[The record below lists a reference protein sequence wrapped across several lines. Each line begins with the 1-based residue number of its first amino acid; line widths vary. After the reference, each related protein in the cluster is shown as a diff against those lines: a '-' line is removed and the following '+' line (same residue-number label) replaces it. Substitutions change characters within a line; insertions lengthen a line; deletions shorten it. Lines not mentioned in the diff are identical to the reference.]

1 MSNVGSRF
9 ALTLALVVGVGL
21 TSATL
26 AVSAPRLVEE
36 GPGPIFDNFFVDIP
50 PNFPVSGAIN
60 AIAASQTNPD
70 LVYAGAVNGGV
81 WKTTNAT
88 ADPPSWSPLTD
99 RRLPGLSINSLAIS
113 PVNPRILFAGTGSTS
128 SFGFDGSPGFG
139 VARSTDGG
147 RSWSVLAQDTFS
159 GRRINSVVP
168 TTLDGGNVVLAATL
182 LDQRPGSDVFVIPAG
197 GVFRSTDMGDSFVR
211 LSGDGSSGLP
221 DQGVSSLV
229 GDAGN
234 RYRFYAAVPAG
245 LFGAAGGEGIYRS
258 DDGGVTWAAVNSG
271 LPDLGSSLRILLAV
285 HNNLSQRTNAV
296 YAAVLTLAV
305 PNLLG
310 VFRSDNLG
318 ATWTTLGAPSD
329 PLFPSGQELFQG
341 SVAADPMDPNVV
353 FIAGDFGGNWRGDA
367 SLLPGSPWT
376 RVDFDAA
383 HGTAPHPDSRAMVF
397 DANGNL
403 LQSSDGGLY
412 RLVDP
417 DNRLNQR
424 QWVSVNGNIR
434 PTEFHS
440 VAYDPLSGIVFGGA
454 QDTGVPIQPA
464 PGEFTWVTLLSGD
477 GGNVGVDNDQFAHPG
492 TTIRYTGGP
501 DFGFFNRTTWDAT
514 NTMLGGLTP
523 AGLLIT
529 SGPGTGESLFTFDN
543 VQFSQPFVLNA
554 IDPSRMLIGTSNIYE
569 SLDRGDTLANLG
581 NTGNLIGNGL
591 GASPMAY
598 GGHLAGMPY
607 SDVFYVGAN
616 SAIFHRVALGGPITT
631 LGNYPGSSQILSL
644 VIDPQ
649 NYRHVFVSD
658 SDSRVWGSFDEGV
671 SWLELTANLPTLS
684 TSIRVLEFV
693 RPSAQGKPVVLLA
706 GGLGGVFQLRHPRT
720 PGAQWKPLTRQLPHG
735 LVLDLHY
742 DANDD
747 VLVAGFLGRGAWT
760 LSGFF
765 GSNVAYVEAPQAEDE
780 MDVAEDPPREPTG
793 AAERLLRQLPPVP
806 VTLPPPVAIMPKELT
821 AH

>member
-26 AVSAPRLVEE
+26 AVSAPRWVEE

-296 YAAVLTLAV
+296 
-305 PNLLG
+305 
-310 VFRSDNLG
+310 
-318 ATWTTLGAPSD
+318 
-329 PLFPSGQELFQG
+329 
-341 SVAADPMDPNVV
+341 
-353 FIAGDFGGNWRGDA
+353 
-367 SLLPGSPWT
+367 
-376 RVDFDAA
+376 
-383 HGTAPHPDSRAMVF
+383 
-397 DANGNL
+397 
-403 LQSSDGGLY
+403 
-412 RLVDP
+412 
-417 DNRLNQR
+417 
-424 QWVSVNGNIR
+424 
-434 PTEFHS
+434 
-440 VAYDPLSGIVFGGA
+440 
-454 QDTGVPIQPA
+454 
-464 PGEFTWVTLLSGD
+464 
-477 GGNVGVDNDQFAHPG
+477 
-492 TTIRYTGGP
+492 
-501 DFGFFNRTTWDAT
+501 
-514 NTMLGGLTP
+514 
-523 AGLLIT
+523 
-529 SGPGTGESLFTFDN
+529 
-543 VQFSQPFVLNA
+543 
-554 IDPSRMLIGTSNIYE
+554 
-569 SLDRGDTLANLG
+569 
-581 NTGNLIGNGL
+581 
-591 GASPMAY
+591 
-598 GGHLAGMPY
+598 
-607 SDVFYVGAN
+607 
-616 SAIFHRVALGGPITT
+616 
-631 LGNYPGSSQILSL
+631 
-644 VIDPQ
+644 
-649 NYRHVFVSD
+649 
-658 SDSRVWGSFDEGV
+658 
-671 SWLELTANLPTLS
+671 
-684 TSIRVLEFV
+684 
-693 RPSAQGKPVVLLA
+693 
-706 GGLGGVFQLRHPRT
+706 
-720 PGAQWKPLTRQLPHG
+720 
-735 LVLDLHY
+735 
-742 DANDD
+742 
-747 VLVAGFLGRGAWT
+747 
-760 LSGFF
+760 
-765 GSNVAYVEAPQAEDE
+765 
-780 MDVAEDPPREPTG
+780 
-793 AAERLLRQLPPVP
+793 
-806 VTLPPPVAIMPKELT
+806 
-821 AH
+821 